1 MSTTSSPTEPLGA
14 VRRLFRSRD
23 DRVIAGVCSG
33 LARYFR
39 IDPTIVRI
47 AAVALLLF
55 GGVGVVAY
63 LAAWLLVPEDGE
75 TEPLLHRGIA
85 VDQSR
90 VRVIAGGILLVI
102 AVLVLAG
109 SIAPDVG
116 GALILPLILG
126 LGGLLL
132 LVAPG
137 QSDTPPARAARPMGP
152 ATADPDGDDD
162 RDDHGDS
169 VPGTAVTVATR
180 PTAATAVAASAP
192 AAAPAPSGFAT
203 PAYGGAATPPT
214 QRMGPVAPPPRPPRP
229 PRSPV
234 GRIAVGLLLVGLAAV
249 ASVAALSPNAIAWDT
264 ELAILVIVAG
274 AILAGAGV
282 FGRAHAGLL
291 IGFLVATVATV
302 LIGSGLHLH
311 GGVGDRVYRPG
322 PGEPVASSYQL
333 GVGQLRLD
341 LRNATLPRTPTR
353 ISADLGVG
361 RLLVIVPDD
370 VRLTVNADNRVGN
383 VELDTKF
390 SEGTDV
396 KRSITVG
403 PLNGRPVVLDA
414 DVGIGSLEVRRGNP
428 PWPTRDGGT
437 ISGALPSSPSTWSLH
452 DHA

>member
-1 MSTTSSPTEPLGA
+1 MSTSPSPTEPLGA

-90 VRVIAGGILLVI
+90 VRVIAGGVLLVI

-109 SIAPDVG
+109 RLAPDVG

-137 QSDTPPARAARPMGP
+137 RTDQPPAPAARPMGP
-152 ATADPDGDDD
+152 ATPDASTDDDADETREDDD
-162 RDDHGDS
+162 RPS
-169 VPGTAVTVATR
+169 TAVTAVAP
-180 PTAATAVAASAP
+180 PTAGTLVAPVAP
-192 AAAPAPSGFAT
+192 TGFAT

-214 QRMGPVAPPPRPPRP
+214 ERMTPGPPPPRAPRP

-234 GRIAVGLLLVGLAAV
+234 GRIALGLLLVGVAAV
-249 ASVAALSPNAIAWDT
+249 ATVSALSPDAIQWDT

-274 AILAGAGV
+274 VTIAVAGL
-282 FGRAHAGLL
+282 FGRAYAAVV

-341 LRNATLPRTPTR
+341 LRDATLPRTTPTR
-353 ISADLGVG
+353 ISADVGVG

-383 VELDTKF
+383 VELDTKY

-396 KRSITVG
+396 QRSITVG
-403 PLNGRPVVLDA
+403 PLTGRPVVLDA
-414 DVGIGSLEVRRGNP
+414 DVGIGSLEVRRGDP
-428 PWPTRDGGT
+428 PWPTRGGDT
-437 ISGALPSSPSTWSLH
+437 ISGALPSSLSTWSNH